1 MAQIENS
8 QQVAF
13 LRGINVGRAKRVA
26 MADLRKLLSDLGFA
40 QVRTVLNSGNV
51 VYDGGAVAP
60 AEAASRIEEAL
71 VLKLGVAARVTVL
84 SASQFAELVEQ
95 NTLAP
100 AADAARLLTLVL
112 NNPADV
118 QRLTPLLQQSW
129 QPEALALGRWA
140 AYAWCP
146 DGVLAS
152 KVVAALGVLLGDGVT
167 SRNWATMQK
176 LYVLLN
182 GADAASISSFAKEH

>member
-1 MAQIENS
+1 MAHGQNS

-26 MADLRKLLSDLGFA
+26 MADLRKLLGELGLA
-40 QVRTVLNSGNV
+40 DVRTVLNSGNV
-51 VYDGGAVAP
+51 VYDAGTVAP
-60 AEAASRIEEAL
+60 AEAAARIEEAL

-84 SASQFAELVEQ
+84 SASQFGELIAQ

-100 AADAARLLTLVL
+100 AADAARLLALVL

-118 QRLTPLLQQSW
+118 QRLAPLLRRPW
-129 QPEALALGRWA
+129 QPEALALGQWA

-176 LYVLLN
+176 LHGLLE
-182 GADAASISSFAKEH
+182 GTDPAATI